1 MGLFAAPLMLRWMQR
16 RSLRAA
22 VRTGF
27 LWSGAAFV
35 LASLCSP
42 LPWISIALLLIG
54 AYFLVLLDICGG
66 LPFLMSV
73 KPSERSEMS
82 AVYSTFRDVAN
93 ILTPGIV
100 WLVLQVG
107 PLAAVFA
114 TGGIGL
120 LGAWLIA
127 GRLHPLIG
135 VPAGERARLRSGA

>member
-1 MGLFAAPLMLRWMQR
+1 
-16 RSLRAA
+16 
-22 VRTGF
+22 
-27 LWSGAAFV
+27 
-35 LASLCSP
+35 
-42 LPWISIALLLIG
+42 
-54 AYFLVLLDICGG
+54 
-66 LPFLMSV
+66 
-73 KPSERSEMS
+73 MS

-127 GRLHPLIG
+127 GRLHPLLG
-135 VPAGERARLRSGA
+135 VSASERARLRSGA